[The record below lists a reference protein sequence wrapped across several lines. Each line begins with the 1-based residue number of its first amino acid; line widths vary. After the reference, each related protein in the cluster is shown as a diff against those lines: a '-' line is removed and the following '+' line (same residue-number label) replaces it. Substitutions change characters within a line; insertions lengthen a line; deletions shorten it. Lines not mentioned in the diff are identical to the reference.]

1 VRIAQMSD
9 IHVGAGFHPELLEAA
24 IEKTNAFASDLVA
37 IPGDLTMEGHREEF
51 EEAKSYLDR
60 LECPSLIGCSR
71 GGDSTSMSVNNKL
84 PIGRAMSAAGG
95 VYRSIGLGNA

>member
-1 VRIAQMSD
+1 MRIAQMSD

-71 GGDSTSMSVNNKL
+71 GGDSTSMSVNNK
-84 PIGRAMSAAGG
+84 PPVGCCRDP
-95 VYRSIGLGNA
+95 